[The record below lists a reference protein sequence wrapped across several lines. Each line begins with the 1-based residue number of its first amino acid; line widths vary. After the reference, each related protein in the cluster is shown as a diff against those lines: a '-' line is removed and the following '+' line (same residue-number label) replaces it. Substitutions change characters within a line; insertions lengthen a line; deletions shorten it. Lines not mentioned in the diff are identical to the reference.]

1 MELVLLAV
9 IYFCGI
15 LLLGT
20 AVLMAIACI
29 LLPIIMLV
37 DGIRNNLL

>member
-1 MELVLLAV
+1 MEVVLLWV
-9 IYFCGI
+9 VYGFG
-15 LLLGT
+15 
-20 AVLMAIACI
+20 AVLLTIAGLLIIACI